1 MVLFAMNQL
10 VSSLAEVIG
19 AEAES
24 GKAIAPDWAR
34 DADEEILAGWRSV
47 GLAYGEE
54 IEKSFMQ
61 TFREEYK
68 TLYAKVGMVM
78 ASLRQRTRHSRLTF
92 WSALRLE
99 EYTSKR
105 QFVNRG
111 RPLFAY
117 PSRH

>member
-19 AEAES
+19 AETES
-24 GKAIAPDWAR
+24 GKAIASGWAR
-34 DADEEILAGWRSV
+34 DADEETLDGWRSV

-68 TLYAKVGMVM
+68 TLYAKVSISVCLICDRNLVLILDLV
-78 ASLRQRTRHSRLTF
+78 S
-92 WSALRLE
+92 SAL
-99 EYTSKR
+99 
-105 QFVNRG
+105 
-111 RPLFAY
+111 A
-117 PSRH
+117 